1 MTLVEQVS
9 TFQTNSFLL
18 RMNREDNVNWF
29 HGKISRE
36 TAEKLLKEGKY
47 FRKIENKADIVD
59 ERTDHLVSRFR
70 GRRWCFLSA

>member
-47 FRKIENKADIVD
+47 FRKNENKADIVD
-59 ERTDHLVSRFR
+59 ERTNTSRFTFQR
-70 GRRWCFLSA
+70 AKMVFS